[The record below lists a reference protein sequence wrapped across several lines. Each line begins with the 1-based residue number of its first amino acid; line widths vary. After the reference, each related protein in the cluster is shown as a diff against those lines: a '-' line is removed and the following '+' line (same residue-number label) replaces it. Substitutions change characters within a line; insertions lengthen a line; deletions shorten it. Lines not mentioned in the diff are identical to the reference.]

1 MFKNA
6 FFAMFLALMFCA
18 PAMSHDTDP
27 DQTVLVGIM
36 TKCNRGVPA
45 KPLRAYTKPWKN
57 IKLSAETHRKLSS
70 MSNKVSA
77 QLGKTLYVTQLS
89 LCDGEPFVFKMK
101 GYDSVL
107 EYIFYPTLN
116 QTCITDPANE
126 KVMCF

>member
-45 KPLRAYTKPWKN
+45 KPLRAYTKPWKDV
-57 IKLSAETHRKLSS
+57 KLSAETHRKLSS
-70 MSNKVSA
+70 MFNFP
-77 QLGKTLYVTQLS
+77 
-89 LCDGEPFVFKMK
+89 EPSPLRGTSDFRQRWTVF
-101 GYDSVL
+101 L
-107 EYIFYPTLN
+107 
-116 QTCITDPANE
+116 
-126 KVMCF
+126 